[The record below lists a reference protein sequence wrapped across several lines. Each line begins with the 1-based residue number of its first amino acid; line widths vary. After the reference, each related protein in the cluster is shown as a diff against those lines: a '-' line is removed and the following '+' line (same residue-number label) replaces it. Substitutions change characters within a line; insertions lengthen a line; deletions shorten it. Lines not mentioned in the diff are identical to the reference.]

1 MIGNRTMRNRA
12 RGAAVLFES
21 AMWVPIMVLLFM
33 GMVELGRV
41 TYTYYSLQKMIYS
54 IARLVATGQATNF
67 CSTQNTVQDTI
78 NFALNGGNVEGQP
91 IIQALTAEQINV
103 RIERYDPSTGEI
115 AVCECSATGCDT
127 ESGGRPPDFVVV
139 SLPDGYP
146 MRLAIPGLNL
156 DPIPLRPQ
164 VRVPYGGT

>member
-1 MIGNRTMRNRA
+1 MRRR
-12 RGAAVLFES
+12 RGAVLFES
-21 AMWVPIMVLLFM
+21 AMWVPILVLLFM

-41 TYTYYSLQKMIYS
+41 TFTYYSLHKLLYS
-54 IARLVATGQATNF
+54 IARLVGTGQGTNF
-67 CSTQNTVQDTI
+67 CSDQSNVQDTI
-78 NFALNGGNVEGQP
+78 TFVLNGGNVEGTSVV
-91 IIQALTAEQINV
+91 QALQANQIAV
-103 RIERYDPSTGEI
+103 RIERYDPASGELS
-115 AVCECSATGCDT
+115 VCDCSSTGCDT
-127 ESGGRPPDFVVV
+127 DAGGRPPDFVVV